1 MGQPRVPWV
10 AFFGDQ
16 GDDGVVRHLGGWE
29 YGAVGLERVGEV
41 GEYVLQVALHAT
53 GGLVGGVVVEEASPV
68 VVVVDAVRVWV
79 EEVGHVR
86 DQLLFYPNV
95 LPRSGE
101 WDVETGVVPDGF
113 GEHGG
118 SRQVRVLCEAEGV
131 KLLYA
136 ASKVVGVLRKVLDQ
150 SLEWSRW
157 GSEDPVF

>member
-1 MGQPRVPWV
+1 M
-10 AFFGDQ
+10 
-16 GDDGVVRHLGGWE
+16 
-29 YGAVGLERVGEV
+29 
-41 GEYVLQVALHAT
+41 
-53 GGLVGGVVVEEASPV
+53 VVEEASPV

-86 DQLLFYPNV
+86 DQLLFYQNV

-101 WDVETGVVPDGF
+101 WDVEAGVVPDGF
-113 GEHGG
+113 GEHVGY
-118 SRQVRVLCEAEGV
+118 RQVRVLGEAEGV

-150 SLEWSRW
+150 PLEWSRW